1 MDREFSWNLPDIN
14 AIRERREREQLG
26 LVESEALKARRAL
39 NAQNAMEAELKAR
52 QEEAIRQKQEQAYAE
67 QERKAQEERNAQYAR
82 WLELEDKFAKKTM
95 DPKMKMAAMLTMAGQ
110 PGLLQQMFMNEGAG
124 AKEAQSEMDSLE
136 SSIANDMFAL
146 AGADNDTYD
155 KLTGALIP
163 LYKSKY
169 DDLLKKGAKSR
180 MGENWDAGWGVHL
193 TRSNEERQ
201 RRKQKAD
208 DYKAGLKGLL
218 PQ

>member
-26 LVESEALKARRAL
+26 LAESEALKARRAL
-39 NAQNAMEAELKAR
+39 QFQNMLEGVRQAQQDQM
-52 QEEAIRQKQEQAYAE
+52 
-67 QERKAQEERNAQYAR
+67 AQQAQYAR

-95 DPKMKMAAMLTMAGQ
+95 NPKMKMAAMLTMAGQ
-110 PGLLQQMFMNEGAG
+110 PAMLQQMFVNEGTG
-124 AKEAQSEMDSLE
+124 TKEAQSEMDSLE
-136 SSIANDMFAL
+136 TSIANDMFAL

-163 LYKSKY
+163 IYRSKY

-180 MGENWDAGWGVHL
+180 MGGDWDTGWGVHL
-193 TRSNEERQ
+193 GRSKEERQ
-201 RRKQKAD
+201 RRKQKRD
-208 DYKAGLKGLL
+208 QDRRNLHSML
-218 PQ
+218 PE

>member
-1 MDREFSWNLPDIN
+1 MDKEFSWNLPDIN

-26 LVESEALKARRAL
+26 LAESEALKARRAIQFQNML
-39 NAQNAMEAELKAR
+39 EGAQQAQQDQMA
-52 QEEAIRQKQEQAYAE
+52 EQA
-67 QERKAQEERNAQYAR
+67 QRAR
-82 WLELEDKFAKKTM
+82 WMELENKFAQRTM
-95 DPKMKMAAMLTMAGQ
+95 DPRMKMAAMLTMAGQ

-169 DDLLKKGAKSR
+169 EDLLKKGAKSR
-180 MGENWDAGWGVHL
+180 MGTSWNEGWGVHL
-193 TRSNEERQ
+193 SRGKAERN
-201 RRKQKAD
+201 RRKSEAESKKTAE
-208 DYKAGLKGLL
+208 KGLL
-218 PQ
+218 P

>member
-1 MDREFSWNLPDIN
+1 MDKEFSWNLPDIN

-26 LVESEALKARRAL
+26 LMESEALKARRAL
-39 NAQNAMEAELKAR
+39 QFQNMLEGAQQAQQDQMAER
-52 QEEAIRQKQEQAYAE
+52 
-67 QERKAQEERNAQYAR
+67 AQMAR
-82 WLELEDKFAKKTM
+82 WMELENKFAKRTM
-95 DPKMKMAAMLTMAGQ
+95 DPRMKMAAMLTMAGQ
-110 PGLLQQMFMNEGAG
+110 PAALQQMFMNEGAG

-180 MGENWDAGWGVHL
+180 MGENWDAGWGMHL
-193 TRSNEERQ
+193 TRSKAERAA
-201 RRKQKAD
+201 RKKKAAA
-208 DYKAGLKGLL
+208 YKAGLQGLL